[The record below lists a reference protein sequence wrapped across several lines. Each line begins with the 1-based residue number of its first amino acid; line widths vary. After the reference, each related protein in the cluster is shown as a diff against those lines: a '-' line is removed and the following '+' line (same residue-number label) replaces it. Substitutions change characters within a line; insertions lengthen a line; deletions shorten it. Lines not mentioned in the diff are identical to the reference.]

1 MGQIQYSFDP
11 TRDYELKDLFVFLN
25 KYYDYIP
32 DNPQKLRSANYG
44 VSSDKDRKINELNE
58 LLKHNQKD
66 VEGKDK
72 ELESLRSKLKEAEGY
87 AKLLDDKIKQKED
100 RINRLMSENALKEKE
115 LQERYT
121 ESINSIKIEKE
132 QEIAKL
138 SKELDDLRKRLSVYE
153 PSLIG
158 DTGEDKFFVFSKY
171 NLDETLDAS
180 APIIGK
186 VDGEGNAIYQ
196 FNVEKGHHKEN
207 IMRINELSDF
217 FEIVDRI
224 DEANHI
230 GMGEWG
236 KAKYNN
242 GTMVVIAKAKIKLTR
257 E

>member
-1 MGQIQYSFDP
+1 MGFWSSVCSFAKAAVSCV
-11 TRDYELKDLFVFLN
+11 LGGFSSLAIN
-25 KYYDYIP
+25 
-32 DNPQKLRSANYG
+32 A
-44 VSSDKDRKINELNE
+44 VSSVCPFIVKFLGVMKEKDNLEDLGERSLQAEESGIRPENYQKFEDYQKAIDNFEIDPKKKHRPEDCLNRGIDHVNLASKMKMPELN
-58 LLKHNQKD
+58 
-66 VEGKDK
+66 
-72 ELESLRSKLKEAEGY
+72 LEAV
-87 AKLLDDKIKQKED
+87 
-100 RINRLMSENALKEKE
+100 INYL
-115 LQERYT
+115 
-121 ESINSIKIEKE
+121 
-132 QEIAKL
+132 
-138 SKELDDLRKRLSVYE
+138 
-153 PSLIG
+153 
-158 DTGEDKFFVFSKY
+158 
-171 NLDETLDAS
+171 
-180 APIIGK
+180 GK